1 MTRGAL
7 KGSKAQFI
15 GIDWNRPETGLR
27 QTWDRLVSDNLVLN
41 RQMDILTP
49 WSPDDHIEHWKCPK
63 ISVGPIVM
71 GVWQKVWQNWLKWIG
86 LMGSLLEQLTRVAGW
101 PPRQSHLLH
110 TLHTLK
116 KSMEKSVCRTCLQNS
131 DCCWAHLA
139 TLVSCHGH
147 ESGLLNQMILHI
159 CMHLNKWHKQTLS
172 NNGTSH
178 KSTSNWVSCSFLG
191 NRLLISNCQARVQV
205 HIQDPVPTDPQVK

>member
-1 MTRGAL
+1 M
-7 KGSKAQFI
+7 KSYV
-15 GIDWNRPETGLR
+15 GL
-27 QTWDRLVSDNLVLN
+27 TKKSVAKLAK
-41 RQMDILTP
+41 M
-49 WSPDDHIEHWKCPK
+49 KC
-63 ISVGPIVM
+63 
-71 GVWQKVWQNWLKWIG
+71 
-86 LMGSLLEQLTRVAGW
+86 LMGTLLEQLRRVAGW

-178 KSTSNWVSCSFLG
+178 KSTSN
-191 NRLLISNCQARVQV
+191 
-205 HIQDPVPTDPQVK
+205 